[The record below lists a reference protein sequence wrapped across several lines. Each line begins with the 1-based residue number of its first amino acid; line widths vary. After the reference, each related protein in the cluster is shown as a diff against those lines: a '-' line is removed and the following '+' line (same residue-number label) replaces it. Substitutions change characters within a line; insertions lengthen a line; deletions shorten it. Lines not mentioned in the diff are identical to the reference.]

1 MKLLSSTVTE
11 VKEVCYTVEYDGIVY
26 HYKELIDSKGKVF
39 DCVVRDRHGNDIDD
53 PSIFEEI
60 GDFIDSLTS

>member
-26 HYKELIDSKGKVF
+26 HYKELIDSKGRAL
-39 DCVVRDRHGNDIDD
+39 DCVVRDKQGNYIDD

-60 GDFIDSLTS
+60 GDFIDTLTA